1 MTTDA
6 ERRTAAIM
14 YAELR
19 NFTRLSEVLPPEKVL
34 ELANEF
40 FSFCAIAVTANKG
53 KVLSVQNDALL
64 GAFGTGAPKDFAERS
79 LKAARDL
86 QREFGALGEQWK
98 TQYGLPAAVSCAVHL
113 GEAVFGH
120 AGPIGAQQ
128 FVAFGD
134 CVSIAERLV
143 HRARAG
149 EIILSVDVLKALGP
163 AAQSLGAKPLP
174 ALELGKRPA
183 IPLYGILL
191 ETRLDF
197 TEPMKYAADPD

>member
-1 MTTDA
+1 MAADA
-6 ERRTAAIM
+6 ERRQAAIV

-40 FSFCAIAVTANKG
+40 FSFCATAVTANKG
-53 KVLSVQNDALL
+53 KVLSVQNDALV
-64 GAFGTGAPKDFAERS
+64 ATFAAATPKEFAEHA

-98 TQYGLPAAVSCAVHL
+98 TQYGLPAAVSCSVHL

-120 AGPIGAQQ
+120 AGPAGAQQ

-149 EIILSVDVLKALGP
+149 EVILSIEVMKALGP
-163 AAQSLGAKPLP
+163 AAQSIGAQQLP
-174 ALELGKRPA
+174 PLELAKRSP
-183 IPLYGILL
+183 IPLYGIVL

-197 TEPMKYAADPD
+197 T